1 MRPQRRWAVW
11 VGALLGVGLLLW
23 EIRQSAGTGDVA
35 LASESSSDD
44 SSVCS
49 LATLHGTYNFA
60 ADGVQITGPDAGPFA
75 YAGQIVYDGK
85 GGIKEVYSAS
95 FNGTIARTVRE
106 TGTYTVNR
114 DCRES
119 EVDSGGGS
127 TQHYDGFLR
136 PDGSQFAFVQTDSG
150 VVSAGTAIRTVNP
163 PKAG

>member
-1 MRPQRRWAVW
+1 MIG
-11 VGALLGVGLLLW
+11 VGFLLG
-23 EIRQSAGTGDVA
+23 EMRQSAGTGDVA
-35 LASESSSDD
+35 LASGRSSDE

-75 YAGQIVYDGK
+75 YAGQIMYDGK
-85 GGIKEVYSAS
+85 GGINEVYSAS
-95 FNGTIARTVRE
+95 FNGTIYRTVRE
-106 TGTYTVNR
+106 TGRYTVNP

-119 EVDSGGGS
+119 EVDSAEKAVP
-127 TQHYDGFLR
+127 QHYDGFLR

-163 PKAG
+163 SKAD